1 MSHTETSK
9 GGESLSKP
17 DRNFEFIGDG
27 RDIKCKLPFLI
38 ETNKIDLSQV
48 WNLQTIKDCYH
59 LFIDLKLKLK

>member
-9 GGESLSKP
+9 GGENLSKP

-48 WNLQTIKDCYH
+48 WNLQTIKIASHY
-59 LFIDLKLKLK
+59 LLI